1 LAQYKTNSQK
11 PFNMKQFC
19 ISLIFLFS
27 FWALHAQED
36 FRVPDYEQIAQ
47 LIDDPQ
53 SDYFYPKLLAAF
65 QNRDTSLTDLDYYYL
80 YYGRTLQDDWIS
92 MTRFDDE
99 ETRAILN
106 KEAPTKEEL
115 LTAKKMLLSY
125 LNENPVDLKRL
136 YDLMVVTKML
146 EDPDYE
152 KLRIQL
158 QGLIV
163 AILQTGDGLSLET
176 AFHVNKISDEYFL
189 LAILGF
195 NIDGSQSLFYPC
207 DYLEVAENE
216 EGIEGLYFNV
226 QQHFN
231 SLSKA
236 LGGVLPSSAHK
247 KKKDKKRKKKEKKRK
262 KKKE

>member
-1 LAQYKTNSQK
+1 
-11 PFNMKQFC
+11 MKQFC

-27 FWALHAQED
+27 FWTLHAQED
-36 FRVPDYEQIAQ
+36 FRVPDYDKMEQ
-47 LIDDPQ
+47 LINNPQ
-53 SDYFYPKLLAAF
+53 SDYFYPKLLKSF

-80 YYGRTLQDDWIS
+80 YYGRTLQDDWSS
-92 MTRFDDE
+92 MVRFDDE
-99 ETRAILN
+99 ETKAILN

-115 LTAKKMLLSY
+115 LTAKKALSSY
-125 LNENPVDLKRL
+125 LNENPVDLERL

-146 EDPDYE
+146 GDPDYE

-163 AILQTGDGLSLET
+163 AILQTGDGLDLET
-176 AFHVNKISDEYFL
+176 AFHVNRVADEYFL

-195 NIDGSQSLFYPC
+195 HFGGSQSLFYPC
-207 DYLEVAENE
+207 DYLKVAENE

-236 LGGVLPSSAHK
+236 LGGTLSPPTDK
-247 KKKDKKRKKKEKKRK
+247 KKKDKKRKKKEKKKK